1 MLNMRDKI
9 LSITSELQEVSPEY
23 FAGETPAGVSE
34 CVPNQAVSAKEAY
47 QRALR
52 GVPVYG
58 MSKSIDEMEFD
69 GEQKHGAR
77 GEYLGETVD
86 FEGYQPPIM
95 SDELDAIDHL
105 AEMRETVLPRLR
117 RKPKNPEPASPTP
130 PAAPQDPA
138 PAPSLAAP
146 SATPAT

>member
-1 MLNMRDKI
+1 MKI
-9 LSITSELQEVSPEY
+9 KSITSELQEVSPDY
-23 FAGETPAGVSE
+23 FAGEIPVGVSE

-77 GEYLGETVD
+77 GQYLDEDVD

-95 SDELDAIDHL
+95 SDELEAIDHL
-105 AEMRETVLPRLR
+105 EEMRETVLPRLR
-117 RKPKNPEPASPTP
+117 RKPATKTQDPTP
-130 PAAPQDPA
+130 PAAPSA
-138 PAPSLAAP
+138 PNTPPAAP
-146 SATPAT
+146 SAPAQPQG

>member
-1 MLNMRDKI
+1 MSNMCDTMKI
-9 LSITSELQEVSPEY
+9 LSITSELQEVSPDY
-23 FAGETPAGVSE
+23 FSGEIPEGVSE

-52 GVPVYG
+52 GVPIYG

-69 GEQKHGAR
+69 GEQKHGVR
-77 GEYLGETVD
+77 GEYLGEDVD

-105 AEMRETVLPRLR
+105 AEMRESVLPRLR
-117 RKPKNPEPASPTP
+117 KKPAPKNSESTPPASPHDPPAPTP
-130 PAAPQDPA
+130 P
-138 PAPSLAAP
+138 S
-146 SATPAT
+146 T